1 MCYRPLVC
9 LCAYGD
15 ILKTVTCYRPVGEAE
30 LKLVVDSGYISWPP
44 RLPEQPIFY
53 PVTNL
58 EYAIR
63 LTQWNVSDFGKGYVT
78 KFEVEAEYMEQFPV
92 KCVGDKECLEWWVP
106 AEELSVLNSKIV
118 GKIEVVYETG
128 T

>member
-1 MCYRPLVC
+1 M
-9 LCAYGD
+9 
-15 ILKTVTCYRPVGEAE
+15 KTVTCYRPVGEAE